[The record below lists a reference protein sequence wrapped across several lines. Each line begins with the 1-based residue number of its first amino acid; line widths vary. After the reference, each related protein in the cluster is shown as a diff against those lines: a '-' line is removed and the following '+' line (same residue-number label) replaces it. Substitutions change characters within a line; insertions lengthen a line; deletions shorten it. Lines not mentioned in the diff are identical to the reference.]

1 MGKRRRSKR
10 RVVKGHH
17 VVVRVGEAVVHAD
30 DVIGLQLDREADLD
44 ELVDYFA
51 RVSGVQ
57 ERIDSVA
64 EIAARGTAHPRPVL
78 ALPAQCERPD
88 PLDTATGTPEVPT
101 LGRGAHITD
110 PDTLRGHQHVPLAV
124 QALADPS
131 LPDDVREALA
141 ARLRPPAA
149 EQWTRVPGD
158 QRTALTG
165 QTQGPGRGGE
175 ARTAVEAVYD
185 SMTHTTRIGWTSQP
199 LTADQA
205 AAVRARAQE
214 DTRA

>member
-1 MGKRRRSKR
+1 MGKRRRKLHR
-10 RVVKGHH
+10 LPDADHLVVTGDGRVIADGRDVGHYTEQPTT
-17 VVVRVGEAVVHAD
+17 V
-30 DVIGLQLDREADLD
+30 
-44 ELVDYFA
+44 
-51 RVSGVQ
+51 
-57 ERIDSVA
+57 SVA
-64 EIAARGTAHPRPVL
+64 AAGLAHHLGPVL
-78 ALPAQCERPD
+78 ALPAQCESPD
-88 PLDTATGTPEVPT
+88 PLTTATGTPEVPT

-110 PDTLRGHQHVPLAV
+110 PDTLRGHQHVPLAAM
-124 QALADPS
+124 ALADPA

-158 QRTALTG
+158 QRAALTG

-175 ARTAVEAVYD
+175 ARTAVEAIYD
-185 SMTHTTRIGWTSQP
+185 PMTHTTRIGWTSQP

-205 AAVRARAQE
+205 AAVRAQAQE

>member
-1 MGKRRRSKR
+1 MTRRKRRSKLHR
-10 RVVKGHH
+10 LPDADRLIVTGAGRVIADGQDVGHYTEQPTT
-17 VVVRVGEAVVHAD
+17 V
-30 DVIGLQLDREADLD
+30 
-44 ELVDYFA
+44 
-51 RVSGVQ
+51 
-57 ERIDSVA
+57 SVA
-64 EIAARGTAHPRPVL
+64 SAGLAHHLGPVL

-88 PLDTATGTPEVPT
+88 PLGTATGTPEVPT
-101 LGRGAHITD
+101 LGRGAHIAD
-110 PDTLRGHQHVPLAV
+110 PDTLRGHQHVPLAA
-124 QALADPS
+124 QALADPG

-158 QRTALTG
+158 QRAALTG

-185 SMTHTTRIGWTSQP
+185 PMTHTTRIGWTSRC

-205 AAVRARAQE
+205 AAVRARARPY
-214 DTRA
+214 DPLIDGDRI